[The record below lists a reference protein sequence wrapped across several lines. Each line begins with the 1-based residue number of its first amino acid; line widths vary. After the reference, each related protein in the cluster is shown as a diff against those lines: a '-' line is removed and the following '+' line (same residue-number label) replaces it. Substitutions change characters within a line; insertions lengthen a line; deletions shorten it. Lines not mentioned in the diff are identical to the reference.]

1 MGNKNNN
8 KHDRNRKYSTYIKN
22 TVHTLKVVN
31 DITNALDECIYQVF
45 DLDGTGNNK
54 CLNCSCK

>member
-1 MGNKNNN
+1 MKKVMGTRITINMIE
-8 KHDRNRKYSTYIKN
+8 TEN
-22 TVHTLKVVN
+22 TVPALKVVN